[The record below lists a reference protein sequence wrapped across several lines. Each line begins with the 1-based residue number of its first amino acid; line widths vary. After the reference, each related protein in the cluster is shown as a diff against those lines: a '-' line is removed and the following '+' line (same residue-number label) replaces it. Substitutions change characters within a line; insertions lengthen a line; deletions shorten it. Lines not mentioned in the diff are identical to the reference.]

1 MIDILKPEEKLST
14 FRQFLLLAI
23 FLLLIF
29 LTFFSTESISA
40 QIIEDENPYYLVQE
54 GDSLWGISNRFN
66 ISLEEL
72 QVANEISDPSQLT
85 IGMHILIPGIQGVS
99 GRVDVRQV
107 EYGDTFLSLSRKY
120 QISEKAFAQLNR
132 ITNPDQLVAGSYI
145 IVPIENE
152 QDILSQQIV
161 FAPGQSLLELAIQN
175 NANPWEW
182 IFEQRLWRSWALL
195 PGNPVTTRIPIEQNS
210 VSTITGLPAS
220 ITRIEVTP
228 FPPAQGRTMVIKVD
242 APQGTVING
251 SLNEWKLNFFPHE
264 EGFAA
269 LQGIHTLTEAGVYTL
284 ALSGQLSDGTV
295 FSYSQPILIDRTEYI
310 YDPVL
315 IVDPETVDPMVTEPE
330 AELWASLGEAVTQ
343 EKMWDGLFVSPVPV
357 ELTECWTSFF
367 GNRRSYNGSSY
378 DYFHSGL
385 DFCGR
390 VGTELYAPA
399 AGEVVFT
406 DFLVVR
412 GGVVV
417 IDHGWGVY
425 SAYDH
430 LSEILVEPGDLVQP
444 GQTIGLGG
452 ETGRTTGPHLHW
464 EVWVGGVQIDPV
476 DWLKNVYP

>member
-1 MIDILKPEEKLST
+1 MIGIIKPEEKLSSN
-14 FRQFLLLAI
+14 RQLFLLAL
-23 FLLLIF
+23 FLVI
-29 LTFFSTESISA
+29 LTLFRTEDTSA
-40 QIIEDENPYYLVQE
+40 QNVEAESPYYLVQE

-72 QVANEISDPSQLT
+72 QVVNEISDPSQLT
-85 IGMHILIPGIQGVS
+85 IGMHITIPGIQGVS

-107 EYGDTFLSLSRKY
+107 EYGDSLQSLSYRY
-120 QISEKAFAQLNR
+120 QISEKAFAQLNWL
-132 ITNPDQLVAGSYI
+132 TNPDQLIAGSYI

-152 QDILSQQIV
+152 QDNMYQQIV
-161 FAPGQSLLELAIQN
+161 LAPEQSILELAVQN

-182 IFEQRLWRSWALL
+182 IFDQQLWRSWALL
-195 PGNPVTTRIPIEQNS
+195 PDNPIRIRTPVEQNS
-210 VSTITGLPAS
+210 VSLINGLPVG
-220 ITRIEVTP
+220 IRQVEITP
-228 FPPAQGRTMVIKVD
+228 FPPAQGKTMVIKVD
-242 APQGTVING
+242 APQGTVIKG
-251 SLNEWKLNFFPHE
+251 SLNEWELNFFTHE
-264 EGFAA
+264 DGYIA

-284 ALSGQLSDGTV
+284 ALSGQLNNGAV
-295 FSYSQPILIDRTEYI
+295 FNYSQPILINGTEYI

-330 AELWASLGEAVTQ
+330 AELWASLGKTVTP
-343 EKMWDGLFVSPVPV
+343 EKMWNGPFVSPVPA

-367 GNRRSYNGSSY
+367 GNRRSYNGSAY

-399 AGEVVFT
+399 IGEVVFT

-430 LSEILVEPGDLVQP
+430 LSEILAEPGDLVQP

-464 EVWVGGVQIDPV
+464 EVWVGGVQIDPA
-476 DWLKNVYP
+476 DWLKNEYP